1 MSWYEVRENSRLA
14 LETLVSHKF
23 RALLTIL
30 GVFIGVVVIVSM
42 AAVLNGFRQTIVDNM
57 QGFGT
62 QNVYLW
68 RFPIIPTGKLS
79 AEVLNRK
86 PLTIEDAQAIEA
98 DVPAAEYVSPGLV
111 FGFRQPGQMPTTI
124 PEARYRDKS
133 MGRPRIIGCYPISE
147 IVLNRPM
154 EGGRFFNGTE
164 NDHRSFVCVIGF
176 NVMEALFPA
185 EDPIGKTINFL
196 GHDFSVIGSM
206 AKDRAGPFGS
216 ENPEDNDILVPYW
229 TFRKMEPASDDHFI
243 TVKIREGQ
251 MRQGIEQIE
260 QVLRRRRKV
269 PLNASN
275 NFEVA
280 TADMFIG
287 TFDDIT
293 RVVFLGTLVVSSIA
307 FIVGGVGVM
316 NIMLVAVTERTKEIG
331 IRKAVGARRMDIIL
345 QFLTE
350 AVVLTGVGGLAG
362 LLFGWLMGISA
373 SAAFPGLAMKI
384 PAWAAA
390 FGFFGS
396 VAVGV
401 VFGMWPA
408 VKAARLDPITALRHE

>member
-1 MSWYEVRENSRLA
+1 MTWYELKENSRLA
-14 LETLVSHKF
+14 METLVGHRF

-68 RFPIIPTGKLS
+68 RFPIIPTGRLS

-86 PLTIEDAQAIEA
+86 PLTLEDAEAIEKE
-98 DVPAAEYVSPGLV
+98 VPAAEYVSPGLI
-111 FGFRQPGQMPTTI
+111 FGFRQPGQIPKTI

-133 MGRPRIIGCYPISE
+133 MGRPRIIGAFPVSE
-147 IVLNRPM
+147 SVFNRTVDA
-154 EGGRFFNGTE
+154 GRYYNSTE
-164 NDHRSFVCVIGF
+164 NNHRAMVCVIGF
-176 NVMEALFPA
+176 NVTEALFPA
-185 EDPIGKTINFL
+185 EDPVGKSINFL
-196 GHDFSVIGSM
+196 GHDFIVVGAM

-216 ENPEDNDILVPYW
+216 ENPEDNDIMVPYW
-229 TFRKMEPASDDHFI
+229 TFRKMEPESDDHFI

-251 MRQGIEQIE
+251 MRRGIEQIE

-269 PLNASN
+269 PLTAAN

-293 RVVFLGTLVVSSIA
+293 SVVFKGTLVVSSIA

-331 IRKAVGARRMDIIL
+331 IRKAVGARRSDIIL

-350 AVVLTGVGGLAG
+350 AVALTGAGGLAG
-362 LLFGWLMGISA
+362 LIFGWLMGISV
-373 SAAFPGLAMKI
+373 SAMWPGLAMKI
-384 PAWAAA
+384 PVWAAV
-390 FGFFGS
+390 FGFLGS

-408 VKAARLDPITALRHE
+408 VKAARLDPIEALRHE